1 MSLLA
6 WLVGL
11 GSLLMFGVI
20 AVHLLV
26 ALVLIIPTWRICTRA
41 GFSGA
46 LSLFHLVP
54 LIGSFIVMAVLA
66 FSDEI
71 DGWLAGT
78 PKRLDQ
84 APNGSSVLHSD
95 RTLRMH
101 SVFLQAKLGCERA
114 QSLAVRL
121 LATRALIEQL
131 TTSLQRSQAR
141 RTELVSKIAVTKE
154 QLSLSPRDVPRASA

>member
-1 MSLLA
+1 VSLLA

-11 GSLLMFGVI
+11 GFSLVVFGVI

-66 FSDEI
+66 FSD
-71 DGWLAGT
+71 WPAG
-78 PKRLDQ
+78 
-84 APNGSSVLHSD
+84 
-95 RTLRMH
+95 
-101 SVFLQAKLGCERA
+101 E
-114 QSLAVRL
+114 
-121 LATRALIEQL
+121 
-131 TTSLQRSQAR
+131 AR
-141 RTELVSKIAVTKE
+141 
-154 QLSLSPRDVPRASA
+154 PRGP